1 MAKRSITNE
10 LKVGVLVV
18 VCILVLLGFLYKTGS
33 FDFKKE
39 GYEVKVLF
47 NVVSGVQKNA
57 PVRLAGVE
65 IGQVKDI
72 ELSYVEGATKVA
84 VTLWLDEK
92 AKLKKDSRAFITA
105 LGLMGEKYI
114 EVSPGSKDAQY
125 LQPGGA
131 IVGEDPLEFDALAR
145 KGENIADALEETL
158 ANIKVLA
165 QNSNLVVTDN
175 KEKIDAIFENLE
187 MTTQNFK
194 EFSEDVKRNPW
205 KLMSKGK

>member
-1 MAKRSITNE
+1 MAKRNITNE

-18 VCILVLLGFLYKTGS
+18 VCIIVLIGFLYKTGS
-33 FDFKKE
+33 FDFKRE

-65 IGQVKDI
+65 IGQVSGIK
-72 ELSYVEGATKVA
+72 LSYVEGVTKVA
-84 VTLWLDEK
+84 VTLWLNEN
-92 AKLKKDSRAFITA
+92 AKLKTDSKAYITA

-114 EVSPGSKDAQY
+114 EVSAGSKEALY
-125 LQPGGA
+125 LQPDEA
-131 IVGEDPLEFDALAR
+131 ITGEDPLEFDALAR

-158 ANIKVLA
+158 ANIKELA
-165 QNSNLVVTDN
+165 SNSNLVVTDN
-175 KEKIDAIFENLE
+175 KAKIDAIFENLE
-187 MTTQNFK
+187 ATTQNFE

-205 KLMSKGK
+205 KLMSKPK

>member
-1 MAKRSITNE
+1 MAKRNITNE
-10 LKVGVLVV
+10 LKVGILVV

-47 NVVSGVQKNA
+47 NIVSGVQRNA

-65 IGQVKDI
+65 IGQVRNI
-72 ELSYVEGATKVA
+72 QLSYGKSTKVE
-84 VTLWLDEK
+84 VTLRLEEN
-92 AKLKKDSRAFITA
+92 AKLREDSVAYITA

-114 EVSPGSKDAQY
+114 EVTAGSEGSPFLK
-125 LQPGGA
+125 PGGA
-131 IVGEDPLEFDALAR
+131 ITGEDPLEFDALAR
-145 KGENIADALEETL
+145 KGENIADALGETL
-158 ANIKVLA
+158 DNIKQLA
-165 QNSNLVVTDN
+165 ANSNLVITDN

-205 KLMSKGK
+205 KLMGKGK

>member
-1 MAKRSITNE
+1 MAKRNITNE
-10 LKVGVLVV
+10 MKVGVLVV
-18 VCILVLLGFLYKTGS
+18 VCILILVGFLYRTGS

-39 GYEVKVLF
+39 GYEVKALF
-47 NVVSGVQKNA
+47 NIVAGVQKSA

-65 IGQVKDI
+65 IGQVRSI
-72 ELSYVEGATKVA
+72 QLSYGKGTKVVA
-84 VTLWLDEK
+84 TLWLQGNTRLKEDSK
-92 AKLKKDSRAFITA
+92 AYITA

-114 EVSPGSKDAQY
+114 EVTPGSEDAPY
-125 LQPGGA
+125 LKAGGT
-131 IVGEDPLEFDALAR
+131 INGEDPLEFDALAR
-145 KGENIADALEETL
+145 KGESIAEALEETL
-158 ANIKVLA
+158 VHIKALA

-187 MTTQNFK
+187 ATTQNFK

>member
-1 MAKRSITNE
+1 MAKRNITNE
-10 LKVGVLVV
+10 LKVGVFAV

-33 FDFKKE
+33 FEFKKE

-47 NVVSGVQKNA
+47 NVVSGVQRNA

-65 IGQVKDI
+65 IGQVNDI
-72 ELSYVEGATKVA
+72 KLSYVEGATKVA
-84 VTLWLDEK
+84 VTLWLNEG
-92 AKLKKDSRAFITA
+92 AKLKKDSKAYITA

-114 EVSPGSKDAQY
+114 EVSAGSQEAPYLRPGE
-125 LQPGGA
+125 A
-131 IVGEDPLEFDALAR
+131 IAGEDPLEFDALAR
-145 KGENIADALEETL
+145 KGENIADALQETL
-158 ANIKVLA
+158 AHIKELA
-165 QNSNLVVTDN
+165 QNSNLVITDN